1 MRFNVAHAAQ
11 IACDR
16 KMQTSESIQSPDAVA
31 EIDTLITEHGLD
43 LSQKLQAHR
52 LATFPPNARKTLR
65 PFNLSEVAKL
75 LGVTPGYLRNLSLE
89 GKGPSP
95 AATPSGR
102 RSYTAEQMLDLRRY
116 LDDNRRSG
124 RRYIPHRSGSEHLQ
138 IIAVANFKGG
148 SGKTTTAAH
157 LAQHLALAAYRVL
170 AIDLDPQA
178 SLSALHGFQPE
189 LDVGPNETIYG
200 AIRYDDQRRPL
211 RELIKPTNF
220 PGLDI
225 VPGNIELM
233 EFEYD
238 TPLVLSRKKDGSAG
252 GGHQAADGLFF
263 SRLDKVLGDVADQ
276 YDVVVIDCPPQL
288 GYLTMSAL
296 CAATALLITVHPQ
309 MLDVMSMCQFLLM
322 LGDVL
327 SHLKTAGGN
336 MRYDWI
342 RYLITRYEAADGPQ
356 TDMVAFIRSRFG
368 RHVLTN
374 PMLKSVA
381 IADASL
387 TKQTIYEVDRRQF
400 TPATYDRAIEALD
413 GVNGEIEALIRKT
426 WGRA

>member
-1 MRFNVAHAAQ
+1 MRFKIVHVTKN
-11 IACDR
+11 ACDT
-16 KMQTSESIQSPDAVA
+16 KMQAVESFQSSDAIS

-43 LSQKLQAHR
+43 LSEKLQAHR

-65 PFNLSEVAKL
+65 PFHLSEVAKL
-75 LGVTPGYLRNLSLE
+75 LGVSSGYLRNLSLE

-95 AATPSGR
+95 SATPSGR
-102 RSYTAEQMLDLRRY
+102 RSYTAEQILDLRRY
-116 LDDNRRSG
+116 LDENRRSG
-124 RRYIPHRSGSEHLQ
+124 GRYIPHRSNSEHLQ

-148 SGKTTTAAH
+148 SGKTTTAPH
-157 LAQHLALAAYRVL
+157 LAQHLALSAYRVL

-189 LDVGPNETIYG
+189 LDVGANETIYG
-200 AIRYDDQRRPL
+200 AIRYDSQRRPL
-211 RELIKPTNF
+211 RELIRHTNF

-238 TPLVLSRKKDGSAG
+238 TPLVLSARKDGARASE
-252 GGHQAADGLFF
+252 AADGLFF
-263 SRLDKVLGDVADQ
+263 SRLDKVLADVADQ

-327 SHLKTAGGN
+327 SHLKAAGGN

-342 RYLITRYEAADGPQ
+342 RYLVTRYEASDGPQ

-368 RHVLTN
+368 RHVLTS

-381 IADASL
+381 ISDASL

-413 GVNGEIEALIRKT
+413 NVNGEIEALIRKT

>member
-1 MRFNVAHAAQ
+1 
-11 IACDR
+11 
-16 KMQTSESIQSPDAVA
+16 
-31 EIDTLITEHGLD
+31 
-43 LSQKLQAHR
+43 
-52 LATFPPNARKTLR
+52 
-65 PFNLSEVAKL
+65 
-75 LGVTPGYLRNLSLE
+75 
-89 GKGPSP
+89 
-95 AATPSGR
+95 
-102 RSYTAEQMLDLRRY
+102 
-116 LDDNRRSG
+116 
-124 RRYIPHRSGSEHLQ
+124 
-138 IIAVANFKGG
+138 
-148 SGKTTTAAH
+148 
-157 LAQHLALAAYRVL
+157 
-170 AIDLDPQA
+170 
-178 SLSALHGFQPE
+178 
-189 LDVGPNETIYG
+189 
-200 AIRYDDQRRPL
+200 
-211 RELIKPTNF
+211 
-220 PGLDI
+220 
-225 VPGNIELM
+225 
-233 EFEYD
+233 
-238 TPLVLSRKKDGSAG
+238 
-252 GGHQAADGLFF
+252 
-263 SRLDKVLGDVADQ
+263 
-276 YDVVVIDCPPQL
+276 
-288 GYLTMSAL
+288 MSAL